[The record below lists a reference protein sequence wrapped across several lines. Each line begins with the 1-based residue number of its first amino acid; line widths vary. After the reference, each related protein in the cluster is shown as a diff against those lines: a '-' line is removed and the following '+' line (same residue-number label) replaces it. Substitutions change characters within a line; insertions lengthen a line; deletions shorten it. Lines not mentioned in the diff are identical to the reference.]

1 MTWDILINLTLHKKV
16 KCIKFFKIF
25 YISFVIA
32 NYVKIWAKPNA
43 KINSI
48 FSPIITIL
56 LINFSKEAIL
66 FLIYLL
72 ADKDNYLQKQLMTR
86 SEIYT
91 L

>member
-43 KINSI
+43 KKNSI

-56 LINFSKEAIL
+56 LIDFSKEAIL

-72 ADKDNYLQKQLMTR
+72 ADKDN
-86 SEIYT
+86 
-91 L
+91 